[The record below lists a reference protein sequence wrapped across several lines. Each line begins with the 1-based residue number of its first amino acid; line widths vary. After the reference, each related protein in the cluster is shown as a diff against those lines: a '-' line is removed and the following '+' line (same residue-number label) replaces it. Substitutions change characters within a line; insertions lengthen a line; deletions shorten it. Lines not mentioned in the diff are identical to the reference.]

1 MATIGTVLT
10 PQMPKQVWQAD
21 DGRVFDT
28 EQECVTYEGAD
39 KVMRLLYEESGEKR
53 HWDDLEQL
61 ESEVTSHYKECGFT
75 YSDPC
80 QTLVLLWQA
89 TGNRY
94 HLMCHAPY
102 LEELGRFLKDQD
114 D

>member
-1 MATIGTVLT
+1 MTS
-10 PQMPKQVWQAD
+10 
-21 DGRVFDT
+21 
-28 EQECVTYEGAD
+28 
-39 KVMRLLYEESGEKR
+39 LYG
-53 HWDDLEQL
+53 
-61 ESEVTSHYKECGFT
+61 ECGFT

-80 QTLVLLWQA
+80 QTLLLLWQA
-89 TGNRY
+89 TSNRY

>member
-1 MATIGTVLT
+1 MDEVERHGSSTAHDLALMGVLE
-10 PQMPKQVWQAD
+10 P
-21 DGRVFDT
+21 
-28 EQECVTYEGAD
+28 
-39 KVMRLLYEESGEKR
+39 
-53 HWDDLEQL
+53 LEQL
-61 ESEVTSHYKECGFT
+61 EGEVTSLYGECGFT

-80 QTLVLLWQA
+80 QTLLLLWQA
-89 TGNRY
+89 TSNRY